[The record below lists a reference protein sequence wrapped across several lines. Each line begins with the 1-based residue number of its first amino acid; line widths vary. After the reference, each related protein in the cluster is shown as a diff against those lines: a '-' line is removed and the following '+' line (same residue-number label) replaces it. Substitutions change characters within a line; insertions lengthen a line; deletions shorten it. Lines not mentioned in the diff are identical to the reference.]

1 MLVDLI
7 TRMPL
12 DQQQASG
19 KTKKNNSF
27 VLLRPVICIC
37 NDLYVPALK
46 PLRQIAL
53 ILNFPRIELPVLA
66 KRLLTVSERHDALHH
81 SFVFWMD
88 SDR

>member
-1 MLVDLI
+1 
-7 TRMPL
+7 MPV

-37 NDLYVPALK
+37 NDLYVPALR

-53 ILNFPRIELPVLA
+53 ILNFPRIEQTTLA
-66 KRLLTVSERHDALHH
+66 KRLLTVRIEC
-81 SFVFWMD
+81 FVLTKNRF
-88 SDR
+88 SSN

>member
-1 MLVDLI
+1 
-7 TRMPL
+7 MPV

-37 NDLYVPALK
+37 NDLYVPALR

-53 ILNFPRIELPVLA
+53 ILNFPRIEQTTLA
-66 KRLLTVSERHDALHH
+66 KRLLTVRIEY
-81 SFVFWMD
+81 FVLNKNLFLLID
-88 SDR
+88 LDF

>member
-1 MLVDLI
+1 
-7 TRMPL
+7 MPV

-37 NDLYVPALK
+37 NDLYVPALR

-53 ILNFPRIELPVLA
+53 ILNFPRIEQTTLA
-66 KRLLTVSERHDALHH
+66 KRLLTVRIEC
-81 SFVFWMD
+81 FVLTKNLFLLID
-88 SDR
+88 LDF